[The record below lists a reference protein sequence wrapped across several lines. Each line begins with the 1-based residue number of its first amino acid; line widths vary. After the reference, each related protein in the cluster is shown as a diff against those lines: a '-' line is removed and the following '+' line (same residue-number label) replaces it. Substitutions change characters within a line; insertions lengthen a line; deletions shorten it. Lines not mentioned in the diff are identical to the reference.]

1 MNDRREED
9 LYQVNK
15 EVEGCE
21 KRKQACFRLPGS
33 PRPSPGS
40 PSRGPWALVLA
51 PHCPLSVPSW
61 HTVIVNGHS
70 VEELCKAFS
79 QAKHQPTAIIAKT
92 FKGRGISGPYARV
105 SLLPLGMGP
114 VAN

>member
-1 MNDRREED
+1 MREEN
-9 LYQVNK
+9 LYSEQE
-15 EVEGCE
+15 EVKGCE
-21 KRKQACFRLPGS
+21 KRKQECLDS
-33 PRPSPGS
+33 PAPAGLSLGAPRC
-40 PSRGPWALVLA
+40 RWALVLA
-51 PHCPLSVPSW
+51 PHCPLSAPSW

-92 FKGRGISGPYARV
+92 FKGRGISGPYTGV
-105 SLLPLGMGP
+105 SLPPLGRGP